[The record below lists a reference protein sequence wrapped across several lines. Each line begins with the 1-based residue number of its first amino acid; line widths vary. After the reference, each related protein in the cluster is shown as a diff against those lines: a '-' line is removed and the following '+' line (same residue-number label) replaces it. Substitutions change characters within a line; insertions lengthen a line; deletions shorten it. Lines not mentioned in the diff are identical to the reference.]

1 MREVR
6 RGRSKVQGGAGT
18 GSGVAKGDGR
28 RRGPPLSPPVCSTAC
43 LLPLP
48 CTQRLLCSA
57 AARHSLYEAREQV
70 HPVDRGVQRQRLG
83 QLDNVLDLQGGPG
96 WGCSGLKGGKQRDRG
111 TRGSSTLRPRCCCAS
126 AGSNTPAGPP
136 PPFNPPP
143 PPPLTCPP
151 VSLSRPSSMCSPR
164 TRPCRE
170 MRITYRR
177 SKRCSRGAP
186 PARGVSVGVPAS
198 SSNTEGAGGWATE
211 RGRGWATERGQ
222 HAAHQRV
229 VGGLGAAHT
238 ASRGRLLLGKT
249 AGGCVAGAGRQAI
262 ARPVRTA
269 P

>member
-136 PPFNPPP
+136 PPFSPPP
-143 PPPLTCPP
+143 PPPHLPAGIAVPP
-151 VSLSRPSSMCSPR
+151 QLHVLAAHQAVQGD
-164 TRPCRE
+164 E
-170 MRITYRR
+170 DHVQAV
-177 SKRCSRGAP
+177 KAVLQGG
-186 PARGVSVGVPAS
+186 PA
-198 SSNTEGAGGWATE
+198 GAGGL
-211 RGRGWATERGQ
+211 RGRTSQ
-222 HAAHQRV
+222 
-229 VGGLGAAHT
+229 
-238 ASRGRLLLGKT
+238 LLKH
-249 AGGCVAGAGRQAI
+249 
-262 ARPVRTA
+262 
-269 P
+269 